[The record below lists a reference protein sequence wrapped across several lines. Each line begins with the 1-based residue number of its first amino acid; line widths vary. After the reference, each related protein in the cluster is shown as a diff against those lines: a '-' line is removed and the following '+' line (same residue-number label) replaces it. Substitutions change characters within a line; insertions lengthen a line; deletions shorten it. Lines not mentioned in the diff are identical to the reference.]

1 MFQYNIL
8 NNVLERNSRSSES
21 LNFIS
26 LKNYILE
33 TKVFEGKIAKT
44 DPHKKRNFFKNGRL
58 SAICYTEIN
67 LKNIRQMHF
76 LGVFLHEGRENFFLL
91 SFTLFFVQ
99 YYQSYL
105 MFQFDCKMVF
115 GRSTCLRPVSK
126 VEPRDPP
133 GPPQFQGPPGTPVIL
148 LDPWE
153 PLQPPGPLGTPKIPL
168 GPREFSWYQ
177 GIPRDMMHEKDFS
190 EIIGFS

>member
-1 MFQYNIL
+1 MRNYVFQYNIL

-44 DPHKKRNFFKNGRL
+44 DPHKKRNSFKNGRL

-76 LGVFLHEGRENFFLL
+76 LGVFLHEGRENIFYFHLLCFLFNIISL
-91 SFTLFFVQ
+91 IWCFSLIVRWFSIGVHALDLFQ
-99 YYQSYL
+99 
-105 MFQFDCKMVF
+105 KWN
-115 GRSTCLRPVSK
+115 
-126 VEPRDPP
+126 
-133 GPPQFQGPPGTPVIL
+133 PGTHQ
-148 LDPWE
+148 DHCNSRD
-153 PLQPPGPLGTPKIPL
+153 PL
-168 GPREFSWYQ
+168 GP
-177 GIPRDMMHEKDFS
+177 P
-190 EIIGFS
+190 